1 MHSETNAKGKMV
13 YLGGWGRS
21 GSSLIANILGSIP
34 GAMSVGELRY
44 IWDRGVIENRHC
56 GCRDKFQSCR
66 FWSQVFSRA
75 SIPMDREFAER
86 LSNTVGSNGIYAQL
100 KHMLLGKFVKHNA
113 AYEADN
119 QILDKLYSAI
129 AAESGCDVIVDSS
142 KTPPY
147 AINLEGRDGF
157 DMFFIHL
164 VRDPRAVAFSWKR
177 KRDTGESADVSWFP
191 RYSVIKSAAYWLG
204 INFLGLLFRLRSP
217 ERYLRVRYE
226 DFCEDPKTVIDEIS
240 AFCSID
246 SSQLNWQSPTS
257 VTVQGQHSISGNPS
271 RFRIGQIEIR
281 ADDEWREKMPRGAKW
296 LVTALCA
303 PLLAFFGYRLGTAGK
318 E

>member
-1 MHSETNAKGKMV
+1 MQTETNAKDKLV

-34 GAMSVGELRY
+34 GAVSVGELRY

-56 GCRDKFQSCR
+56 GCRDKFQSCL

-75 SIPMDREFAER
+75 GIPMDRELAER
-86 LSNTVGSNGIYAQL
+86 LTKTVGSSGIYIQL
-100 KHMLLGKFVKHNA
+100 RHMLLGQFVRHNA

-119 QILDKLYSAI
+119 RLLDTLYRTIL
-129 AAESGCDVIVDSS
+129 AESGCDVIVDAS

-147 AINLEGRDGF
+147 ATNLDGRDGF

-164 VRDPRAVAFSWKR
+164 VRDPRAVAFSWTR
-177 KRDTGESADVSWFP
+177 KRETGEGTEVSWFP
-191 RYSVIKSAAYWLG
+191 RYSAIKSAVYWLG
-204 INFLGLLFRLRSP
+204 INLLGLLFQVRAP

-240 AFCSID
+240 AFCSLD
-246 SSQLNWQSPTS
+246 SSQLNWQSRTS

-271 RFRIGQIEIR
+271 RFRVGEIEIQ
-281 ADDEWREKMPRGAKW
+281 ADDEWREKMPRGAQL

-303 PLLAFFGYRLGTAGK
+303 PLLAVFGYRLGTTEK
-318 E
+318 